1 MRADLHFRK
10 KRKKHRWGINESPH
24 LPPKSLQRGKS
35 YQAIKFLLYN
45 TNQSTNFAKLQFFCK
60 NKKFICLFGTRTV
73 QQQQDC
79 QYSEDL
85 VKYFTD
91 LQNLQLRVCHF
102 THCHLSNSPQ
112 YLLLAGTTAS
122 LHSAY
127 LAAAIDYRGHE
138 LCGHTYGVMVPGSGF
153 ILTRKDF
160 GEGGSTNHFPTCPFF
175 FFQSGDSLHTQIPLS
190 SQGSVESG

>member
-1 MRADLHFRK
+1 MNRHTF
-10 KRKKHRWGINESPH
+10 
-24 LPPKSLQRGKS
+24 PPNPCSEEKATRLLSFFFTIQTNLQILQG
-35 YQAIKFLLYN
+35 YN
-45 TNQSTNFAKLQFFCK
+45 FFCK

-175 FFQSGDSLHTQIPLS
+175 FPKWR
-190 SQGSVESG
+190 